1 MRRRW
6 AFKALFVLFV
16 AAIAAAAHG
25 EESISNEMVRLQ
37 AAYDTEVVKIRVDI
51 ERKQETLFLQYGKSL
66 DALEQGAQK
75 AGLLDKLLAARKEK
89 ERFASSRQLE
99 ESDYRRQ
106 CTRQQR
112 WLVLAAVC

>member
-37 AAYDTEVVKIRVDI
+37 AAYDTELVKIRVDI

-75 AGLLDKLLAARKEK
+75 AGLLEIGRASCR
-89 ERFASSRQLE
+89 ER
-99 ESDYRRQ
+99 
-106 CTRQQR
+106 
-112 WLVLAAVC
+112 V